1 MNRLLT
7 RREFG
12 KYSAVATT
20 CWFGTRRC
28 PAADNQA
35 TEALTQ
41 AEFEKLHRDL
51 QPPKDELWRSIPW
64 KTSIVDAC
72 KLAAQEKKPLVMRVR
87 SGHPLGCV

>member
-1 MNRLLT
+1 MNALT
-7 RREFG
+7 RRDFVRH
-12 KYSAVATT
+12 SALAGCWLATAK
-20 CWFGTRRC
+20 CQG
-28 PAADNQA
+28 ADEQP

-41 AEFEKLHRDL
+41 AEFEKLHQEL
-51 QPPKDELWRSIPW
+51 QPPKEELWRSIPW